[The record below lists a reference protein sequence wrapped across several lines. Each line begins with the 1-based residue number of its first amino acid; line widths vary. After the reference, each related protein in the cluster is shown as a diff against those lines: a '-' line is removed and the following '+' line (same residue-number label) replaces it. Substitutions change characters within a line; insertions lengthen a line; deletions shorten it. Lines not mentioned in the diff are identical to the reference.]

1 MIDQGKRRKNEEARQ
16 KVRSRIQKQMNTE
29 NYEFIPAKKQI
40 DYYDN
45 DVPQRVAV
53 YARVSTDNIQQTTS
67 YELQKKYYE
76 DFVIRHPNWTLVKIY
91 ADEGISGTS
100 LAHRDQFNQMIADCR
115 AGKVDM
121 IITKSVSRFARNVVD
136 CISMVRDLADLPHP
150 VGVFFESECI
160 FSLKDDSQ
168 MALSFQATMA
178 QEESHIRSRSMETS
192 LRMRLDGGLPLTP
205 KLLGYSHDADGNL
218 VINEEE
224 SPTVK
229 LMFYMLL
236 YGYSTA
242 EIAEALTEQGR
253 KTYLGNVRWTAS
265 SVVQV
270 LRNERHCGDVR
281 TRKTFTPNYLTHKSR
296 KNRGDRPQS
305 IYRDHHAAI
314 VSRDDYIA
322 VQHLLNNSKYGN
334 KSILPE
340 LRVMDS
346 GILKGFVSINTRWAG
361 FKAADYYQA
370 ATSLLDVANDSEEDL
385 ASEEEPEQEVRIK
398 VSAGDFDMRGFEITR
413 SEFFDS
419 YHRPSVV
426 FQECKV
432 KFNTD
437 CIRKFGKNNRVELL
451 VDPIYGRFAV
461 RTAPKDS
468 RHAVQCSRV
477 SDGIYYPRDV
487 HITAFRDTL
496 YELFGWNP
504 DYKYRVLGTH
514 YQSGQESVVLFNCEE
529 AEVFFKPYMIGDQ
542 GSTDGSSTSVQPLAR
557 SGSRVR
563 AIPEAWTS
571 SFGKQYYLHR
581 HVNSSLEA
589 QSEEDWKIRM
599 EGQLFETGEK
609 LRVTGFEELRSFI
622 ASELSRGSLPEG
634 ARNE

>member
-1 MIDQGKRRKNEEARQ
+1 MIDTAKKKSDQEARQ
-16 KVRSRIQKQMNTE
+16 KIRRRMQTKVDPDH
-29 NYEFIPAKKQI
+29 YEFIPAKKPI

-45 DVPQRVAV
+45 DVEQRVAV
-53 YARVSTDNIQQTTS
+53 YARVSTGNIQQTTS

-100 LAHRDQFNQMIADCR
+100 LAHRDKFNSMIADCR
-115 AGKVDM
+115 AGHIDM

-136 CISMVRDLADLPHP
+136 CISIVRMLSELPHP

-178 QEESHIRSRSMETS
+178 QEESHVRSRSMETS

-218 VINEEE
+218 VINKEE

-229 LMFYMLL
+229 LMFYMML
-236 YGYSTA
+236 YGYSTT
-242 EIAEALTEQGR
+242 EIAEILTEQGH
-253 KTYLGNVRWTAS
+253 KTYLGNVKWTS
-265 SVVQV
+265 NSVVQV

-305 IYRDHHAAI
+305 IYRDHHEAI

-346 GILKGFVSINTRWAG
+346 GILKGFVSVNTRWAG

-370 ATSLLDVANDSEEDL
+370 AVSLGDGRYLAEGESVDEVQIEVA
-385 ASEEEPEQEVRIK
+385 
-398 VSAGDFDMRGFEITR
+398 AGDFDLRGFEIAR
-413 SEFFDS
+413 SAFFDLAR
-419 YHRPSVV
+419 RPFII
-426 FQECKV
+426 FQDNKIR
-432 KFNTD
+432 FNVD
-437 CIRKFGKNNRVELL
+437 CVRTFGKDNRVEFLI
-451 VDPIYGRFAV
+451 DPVNGKFAV
-461 RTAPKDS
+461 RKAAKGN
-468 RHAVQCSRV
+468 RHAVVFSKSV
-477 SDGIYYPRDV
+477 DGVFFPKDV

-496 YELFGWNP
+496 FELFGWNT
-504 DYKYRVLGTH
+504 DYKYRLFGSLYQQGTEAV
-514 YQSGQESVVLFNCEE
+514 YIFNSDE
-529 AEVFFKPYMIGDQ
+529 AEVFLKPYMIGDK
-542 GSTDGSSTSVQPLAR
+542 SEAEISEDTVKPLSC
-557 SGSRVR
+557 SGTRVR
-563 AIPEAWTS
+563 AIPEEWVC
-571 SFGKQYYLHR
+571 SFGKQYYLHQ
-581 HVNSSLEA
+581 HATSSLES
-589 QSEEDWKIRM
+589 QSEEDWKIRI

-609 LRVTGFEELRSFI
+609 LRVTGFEELRSYI
-622 ASELSRGSLPEG
+622 GHALNRSALLEG
-634 ARNE
+634 ASNG